1 MGSPLF
7 AVSALEALHADPR
20 VEVTLV
26 VSQPDRPSGRGK
38 KLRPPDVAARAHEL
52 GIPTFQPES
61 LKTDDSHDRLAAE
74 NADLFVVAAYG
85 QILRQR
91 VLDLPRFG
99 CVNIHASLL
108 PRWRGAAPIH
118 WAVATGDAATGVSIM
133 RMERGLDTG
142 PVYRMEST
150 MIGATETT
158 GELHDRLATM
168 GARLLIDSLDDITNP
183 DFTPTPQAK
192 DRASYARML
201 SREDRRV
208 DFGWPAARVAWHI
221 NGMNPWPGVAVTIDD
236 QRLSL
241 LRARLG
247 GECGG
252 DPGTVSR
259 CSPEEGLSI
268 TCGDGRVVEVMEV
281 KRAGK
286 RAMSAQDLACG
297 CAFACGSLVEPAT

>member
-7 AVSALEALHADPR
+7 AVSALDALHADPR
-20 VEVTLV
+20 TEVTLV

-38 KLRPPDVAARAHEL
+38 RLRPPEVAARAHEL
-52 GIPTFQPES
+52 GLPTFQPES
-61 LKTDDSHDRLAAE
+61 LKTDESYARLAAE
-74 NADLFVVAAYG
+74 EADLFVVAAYG

-91 VLDLPRFG
+91 VLDLPQHG

-118 WAVATGDAATGVSIM
+118 WSVATGDGTTGVSIM

-168 GARLLIDSLDDITNP
+168 GARLLMESLDDIADP
-183 DFTPTPQAK
+183 HFIPTPQAD
-192 DRASYARML
+192 DRATYARML

-208 DFGWPAARVAWHI
+208 DFSWPAARVAWHI
-221 NGMNPWPGVAVTIDD
+221 NGMNPWPGVAVTIEE
-236 QRLSL
+236 QRISL
-241 LRARLG
+241 LRARVG

-252 DPGTVSR
+252 DVGTVSV
-259 CSPEEGLSI
+259 CSPEEGLNI
-268 TCGDGRVVEVMEV
+268 TCGDGRMVEVLEV

-286 RAMSAQDLACG
+286 RAMSARDLACG
-297 CAFACGSLVEPAT
+297 CAYASLTPVVPVQ